1 MKKKIIIGVI
11 LVAVISTIFVL
22 LSCST
27 HEIGLDDLY
36 KNKISSYLEVGDY
49 TIDEYE
55 EHVSVVTY
63 NGSDEEVK
71 IPEQLNGKPVLSIE
85 DSAFYGNL
93 TVKKIVIPKHVIRVG
108 HQAFIGCLELKEITI
123 PDSMLDF
130 GEHALDNCPKLEKI
144 YVDKDSDIG
153 KKLSEYGYKELIND
167 K

>member
-1 MKKKIIIGVI
+1 MKKRIIIGVI
-11 LVAVISTIFVL
+11 VIAVISVIVLYIFF
-22 LSCST
+22 SK
-27 HEIGLDDLY
+27 HDIGLDDLY

-71 IPEQLNGKPVLSIE
+71 IPEQLNGKPVYTIE

-93 TVKKIVIPKHVIRVG
+93 NVKKIVIPKHVIRVG

-123 PDSMLDF
+123 PDSMLEF
-130 GEHALDNCPKLEKI
+130 GEHALDNCPKLEI
-144 YVDKDSDIG
+144 INVDKNSDIG
-153 KKLSEYGYKELIND
+153 KKLTDYGYGKYI
-167 K
+167 KK